1 MNGTRR
7 FSRRRFLQSAAA
19 TGGVLTLGGLGSV
32 QRVFSQGGLPAP
44 DTSGIEHVVVLMME
58 NRPFDHM
65 LGWLDGA
72 HAQPARRTS
81 TLTRSEC
88 CPPPRIT
95 PRTGLTSA

>member
-7 FSRRRFLQSAAA
+7 FSSKAFPAECSSHERCADA
-19 TGGVLTLGGLGSV
+19 GGLGSV

-44 DTSGIEHVVVLMME
+44 DTWGIEHVVVLMMQ
-58 NRPFDHM
+58 NRSFDHM